1 MANVFGTPGTNDV
14 DYLKGGAEDD
24 VLIGFGGADY
34 LWGFDGD
41 DELYGESGNDF
52 LQGNDGDDVLL
63 GGFGADT
70 LHGDDGADRL
80 EGGADNDR
88 LYGGAG
94 DDVLDG
100 GAGDDTIRGGA
111 GDDTIVGLS
120 GKDDIDGGAGHDT
133 LDASGLAGDGYSGVF
148 VDMLTSNTYYDY
160 GTSTRG
166 TIMNV
171 EEVVGTTHND
181 IFFAGASNDWF
192 DGGAGDDIF
201 IGGAGADYFWGDMG
215 VDHASY
221 SSAGSGVT
229 VALQSFN
236 SSGTGDARND
246 VLLQVENLSGSRYAD
261 SLTGDTQNN
270 VIWGDAGND
279 VIDPRTGSD
288 TVYGGSGADTFVFV
302 ASYSVT
308 HGRTT
313 TYTDRGDDVVKDY
326 VDGVDSFR
334 LEGYAQSEVSIRTSG
349 TDAIIDAGWYVD
361 IRVEGAAGDL
371 DMGDILFA

>member
-171 EEVVGTTHND
+171 EEVVGTAHND

-201 IGGAGADYFWGDMG
+201 IGGAGADYFWGGMG

-288 TVYGGSGADTFVFV
+288 TVYGGRGADTFVFV
-302 ASYSVT
+302 ESYSVT

-313 TYTDRGDDVVKDY
+313 TYTDWGDDVVKDY

-349 TDAIIDAGWYVD
+349 ADAIIDAGWYVD
-361 IRVEGAAGDL
+361 IQVEGAAGDL